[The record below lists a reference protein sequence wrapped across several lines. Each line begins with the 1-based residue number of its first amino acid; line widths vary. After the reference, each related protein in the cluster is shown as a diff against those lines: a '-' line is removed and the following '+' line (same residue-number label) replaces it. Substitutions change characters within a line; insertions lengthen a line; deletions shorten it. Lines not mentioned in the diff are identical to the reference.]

1 MSSSSP
7 LQFAPFQGGRNI
19 LFRQPTHVANPQ
31 NLAERRCHAYIRRM
45 VIPDEA
51 PVMTLPN
58 ATLFPQALMRL
69 HIFEPRYRQ
78 MLEEVLHTRR
88 MMIVAMRKHGGAR
101 EVPFNVAGL
110 GLVRLCVQQPDGTS
124 VLLLEGI
131 TRVELVK
138 TLRRVPFR
146 VSRIR
151 PLPTPSRDSVTI
163 DALMAKVCDLVTERI
178 EQELPSVKNGL
189 ERAPVKEIV
198 ACLETL
204 NDPDRVAD
212 LVSWS
217 LLRGAA
223 ERQTILETIEVE
235 ARLKH
240 LIHFLMAEISLRRKR
255 KIK

>member
-1 MSSSSP
+1 MD
-7 LQFAPFQGGRNI
+7 
-19 LFRQPTHVANPQ
+19 V
-31 NLAERRCHAYIRRM
+31 
-45 VIPDEA
+45 PDEA

-58 ATLFPQALMRL
+58 GTLFPQALMRL
-69 HIFEPRYRQ
+69 HIFEPRYRR

-88 MMIVAMRKHGGAR
+88 MIVIAMRKPGSAR
-101 EVPFNVAGL
+101 EVPLAVAGL
-110 GLVRLCVQQPDGTS
+110 GLVRVCIKQADGTS
-124 VLLLEGI
+124 ALVLEGLS
-131 TRVELVK
+131 RVELIR
-138 TLRRVPFR
+138 TIQRTPFR

-151 PLPTPSRDSVTI
+151 PLTTPSRDSVAI
-163 DALMAKVCDLVTERI
+163 DALMAKVRDLVTERI
-178 EQELPSVKNGL
+178 EQQFPPLDGGSKK
-189 ERAPVKEIV
+189 APVKEIV

-204 NDPDRVAD
+204 NDPDRIAD

-240 LIHFLMAEISLRRKR
+240 LIHFLMAEIDQQRKH

>member
-1 MSSSSP
+1 M
-7 LQFAPFQGGRNI
+7 
-19 LFRQPTHVANPQ
+19 
-31 NLAERRCHAYIRRM
+31 E
-45 VIPDEA
+45 IPDQA

-78 MLEEVLHTRR
+78 MLEEVLRSRR
-88 MMIVAMRKHGGAR
+88 MFVIAMRKPGSAR
-101 EVPFNVAGL
+101 EIPFTVAGL
-110 GLVRLCVQQPDGTS
+110 GLVRFCIQQADGTS
-124 VLLLEGI
+124 NLILEGL
-131 TRVELVK
+131 TRVELIRTV
-138 TLRRVPFR
+138 RRAPFR

-151 PLPTPSRDSVTI
+151 ALTTPSRDSVTI
-163 DALMAKVCDLVTERI
+163 DALMAKIRDLVTERI
-178 EQELPSVKNGL
+178 EQEWPPLDGGL
-189 ERAPVKEIV
+189 KKAPVEEIV

-204 NDPDRVAD
+204 NDPDRIAD

-240 LIHFLMAEISLRRKR
+240 LIHFLIAEINQQRKR
-255 KIK
+255 KTK

>member
-1 MSSSSP
+1 M
-7 LQFAPFQGGRNI
+7 
-19 LFRQPTHVANPQ
+19 
-31 NLAERRCHAYIRRM
+31 E
-45 VIPDEA
+45 IPDEA

-78 MLEEVLHTRR
+78 MLDEVLHSRR
-88 MMIVAMRKHGGAR
+88 MFIIAMRKPGSAR
-101 EVPFNVAGL
+101 EMPFTVAGL
-110 GLVRLCVQQPDGTS
+110 GLVRFCMTQPDGTS
-124 VLLLEGI
+124 NLILEGLC
-131 TRVELVK
+131 RVELIRTV
-138 TLRRVPFR
+138 RRTPFR

-163 DALMAKVCDLVTERI
+163 DALMAKVRDLVTERM
-178 EQELPSVKNGL
+178 EQDFPILDATFQK
-189 ERAPVKEIV
+189 APVKEIV
-198 ACLETL
+198 ACLESL

-217 LLRGAA
+217 MLRGAA
-223 ERQTILETIEVE
+223 ERQTILETVEVE

-240 LIHFLMAEISLRRKR
+240 LIHFLMAEINQQRKR

>member
-1 MSSSSP
+1 MGQAQVG
-7 LQFAPFQGGRNI
+7 LAVQG
-19 LFRQPTHVANPQ
+19 
-31 NLAERRCHAYIRRM
+31 RCAYIGRM
-45 VIPDEA
+45 DIPDEA

-78 MLEEVLHTRR
+78 MLEEVLLARR
-88 MMIVAMRKHGGAR
+88 MFIIAMRKPGSAR
-101 EVPFNVAGL
+101 EAPCAVAGL
-110 GLVRLCVQQPDGTS
+110 GLVRVCLQQPDGTS
-124 VLLLEGI
+124 ALILEGI
-131 TRVELVK
+131 SRVELIRTV
-138 TLRRVPFR
+138 RRVPFR

-163 DALMAKVCDLVTERI
+163 DALMAKVRDLVTERI
-178 EQELPSVKNGL
+178 EQELPALGEGL
-189 ERAPVKEIV
+189 KKVPVKEIV

-204 NDPDRVAD
+204 NDPDRIAD

-235 ARLKH
+235 PRLKH
-240 LIHFLMAEISLRRKR
+240 LIHFLMAEINQQRKS
-255 KIK
+255 KTK

>member
-1 MSSSSP
+1 MD
-7 LQFAPFQGGRNI
+7 
-19 LFRQPTHVANPQ
+19 
-31 NLAERRCHAYIRRM
+31 M
-45 VIPDEA
+45 PDEA

-78 MLEEVLHTRR
+78 MLEEVLQSRR
-88 MMIVAMRKHGGAR
+88 MITIAMRKPGSSR
-101 EVPFNVAGL
+101 EIPFTVAGL
-110 GLVRLCVQQPDGTS
+110 GLVRVCLEQPDGTS
-124 VLLLEGI
+124 ILILEGLS
-131 TRVELVK
+131 RVELLNTV
-138 TLRRVPFR
+138 RRVPFR
-146 VSRIR
+146 INRIR
-151 PLPTPSRDSVTI
+151 PLPTPNRDSVTI
-163 DALMAKVCDLVTERI
+163 DALMAKVRDLVTERI
-178 EQELPSVKNGL
+178 EQELPAL
-189 ERAPVKEIV
+189 EKGFKKLPVKKIV

-240 LIHFLMAEISLRRKR
+240 LIHFLMAEIIQRRNDKTT
-255 KIK
+255 

>member
-1 MSSSSP
+1 M
-7 LQFAPFQGGRNI
+7 
-19 LFRQPTHVANPQ
+19 
-31 NLAERRCHAYIRRM
+31 E
-45 VIPDEA
+45 IPDQA

-58 ATLFPQALMRL
+58 ATLFPQTLMRL

-78 MLEEVLHTRR
+78 MLEEVLHARR
-88 MMIVAMRKHGGAR
+88 VMVIAMRKPGSAR
-101 EVPFNVAGL
+101 ELPFSVAGL
-110 GLVRLCVQQPDGTS
+110 GLVRFCLRHKDGTS
-124 VLLLEGI
+124 DLILEGLS
-131 TRVELVK
+131 RVELVR
-138 TLRRVPFR
+138 TVRRIPFR

-163 DALMAKVCDLVTERI
+163 DALMAKVRDLVTERI
-178 EQELPSVKNGL
+178 EQDWPPL
-189 ERAPVKEIV
+189 EDGFKKTPVQEIV
-198 ACLETL
+198 ACLETI

-240 LIHFLMAEISLRRKR
+240 LIHFLMAEINQRRKG

>member
-1 MSSSSP
+1 M
-7 LQFAPFQGGRNI
+7 
-19 LFRQPTHVANPQ
+19 
-31 NLAERRCHAYIRRM
+31 EM
-45 VIPDEA
+45 PDEA

-69 HIFEPRYRQ
+69 HIFEPRYRR
-78 MLEEVLHTRR
+78 MLEEVLLARR
-88 MMIVAMRKHGGAR
+88 MFIIAMRKPGGAR
-101 EVPFNVAGL
+101 EVPFAVAGL
-110 GLVRLCVQQPDGTS
+110 GLVRVCIQQPDGAS
-124 VLLLEGI
+124 DLILEGI
-131 TRVELVK
+131 SRVELIRTV
-138 TLRRVPFR
+138 RRTPFR

-163 DALMAKVCDLVTERI
+163 DALMAKVRDLVSERI
-178 EQELPSVKNGL
+178 EQELPALEEGL
-189 ERAPVKEIV
+189 KKMPVKEIV

-204 NDPDRVAD
+204 NDPDRIAD

-240 LIHFLMAEISLRRKR
+240 LIHFLMAEIDQQRKG
-255 KIK
+255 KNK